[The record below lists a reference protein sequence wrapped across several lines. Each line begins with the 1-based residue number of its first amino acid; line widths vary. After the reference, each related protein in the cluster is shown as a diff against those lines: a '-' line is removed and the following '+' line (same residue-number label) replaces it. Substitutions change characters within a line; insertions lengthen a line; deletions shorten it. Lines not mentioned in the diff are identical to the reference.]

1 MFKEIISTPIRP
13 VLDASSNTPKNLDGS
28 GGKSLNDACM
38 KGKIP
43 DMNLLRMVLGTITA
57 LIYGVKSVA
66 AQSEAG
72 IRKLA
77 NFIQA
82 KHPDLAEFLLQSRY
96 VDDLGDSRSTLEEM

>member
-1 MFKEIISTPIRP
+1 MESSIIS
-13 VLDASSNTPKNLDGS
+13 LD
-28 GGKSLNDACM
+28 LN
-38 KGKIP
+38 P
-43 DMNLLRMVLGTITA
+43 ENETLVGTITT